1 MKLKIADN
9 FEFPQDVVTSTLVVY
24 GGKGMGKTN
33 FGAVLAEELSR
44 VGLRWSVLDPMGVWW
59 GLRHSADGKGSGV
72 ECLILGGV
80 HADIPIEPTGGAVVA
95 DLVADE
101 DANVIIDFSRK
112 ANGQTW
118 GIGEKIRFVTEYGKR
133 LFERQGEI
141 NNGKRRQPVMQII
154 DESARFIPQV
164 IPHGN
169 PDLSKCLSVWEQITE
184 EGRNFGLG
192 ICFLTQ
198 RSARMAKSVSEL
210 ADAMLSFRIFGPRS
224 LDAIMDWVGD
234 HVAKDHIKTISETV
248 RSLDR
253 GSCLVISPGWLKYEG
268 IAKIRARTT
277 FDSSATP
284 KPGEQAKRI
293 TGKAAKP
300 DLAKYAA
307 RMAETIERAKADD
320 PRELKKRITEL
331 QKEIATKPAAK
342 PTSPSGNDAKAID
355 RAIAPFKKALGDAMK
370 IIAQINAIGFDK
382 SGVTKE
388 EVAKALEAATAQI
401 VKLAES
407 KLNQRNT
414 ELDRLKKEAERLLA
428 KLAAMVDGENVD
440 VTVTVRH
447 NEPFTVSQGI
457 ERASRPPVAQA
468 PVPDGLGRTQANV
481 LNCLAELLQC
491 TGKESVRKEQL
502 AAWCEYSPTSGG
514 YNNLLGSLRSQG
526 FIDYPQ
532 PGHVTLTDAGR
543 SIARPGEIPTDNREM
558 LERAKRVLGGSEG
571 RILEVAHRVH
581 PQMISKSKLA
591 EALGFSETSGGFNN
605 YLGHMRT
612 LGFIDYPQKGHVKV
626 SDWMFIS

>member
-33 FGAVLAEELSR
+33 FGAVMVEELSR

-80 HADIPIEPTGGAVVA
+80 HGDIPIEPTGGAVVA

-118 GIGEKIRFVTEYGKR
+118 GVGEKIRFVTEYGKR

-141 NNGKRRQPVMQII
+141 SGGKRRQPVMQVI
-154 DESARFIPQV
+154 DEAARFIPQV

-234 HVAKDHIKTISETV
+234 HVAKAHIKSISETV

-268 IAKIRARTT
+268 IAKIRARMT

-284 KPGEQAKRI
+284 KPGEAAKRV

-300 DLAKYAA
+300 DLKKYAE

-320 PRELKKRITEL
+320 PRELKKKIAEL
-331 QKEIATKPAAK
+331 QKQAATKPKLEIDESVTQRAIEGAVQVREREHATTVRQFTDLVEKLQRALGSISANVKNFADPFLNIELPQAKRQPIGVEIALPAK
-342 PTSPSGNDAKAID
+342 PKLAPPAPRRVPTNGSAVPLPDGE
-355 RAIAPFKKALGDAMK
+355 RAILIACAQYPDGAERDQLSVLIGYKRSTRDVYIQRLVGRGFVEVSGQRIFATDSGVAALGSDYEPLPT
-370 IIAQINAIGFDK
+370 G
-382 SGVTKE
+382 E
-388 EVAKALEAATAQI
+388 ALQSYWMN
-401 VKLAES
+401 KLPE
-407 KLNQRNT
+407 
-414 ELDRLKKEAERLLA
+414 
-428 KLAAMVDGENVD
+428 GE
-440 VTVTVRH
+440 
-447 NEPFTVSQGI
+447 
-457 ERASRPPVAQA
+457 
-468 PVPDGLGRTQANV
+468 
-481 LNCLAELLQC
+481 
-491 TGKESVRKEQL
+491 GK
-502 AAWCEYSPTSGG
+502 
-514 YNNLLGSLRSQG
+514 
-526 FIDYPQ
+526 
-532 PGHVTLTDAGR
+532 
-543 SIARPGEIPTDNREM
+543 
-558 LERAKRVLGGSEG
+558 
-571 RILEVAHRVH
+571 ILEILIGAKGQSIPRESLDEQTGFKRSTRNVYLQRLMSRRLV
-581 PQMISKSKLA
+581 
-591 EALGFSETSGGFNN
+591 EAVGRGEVRAVTDLF
-605 YLGHMRT
+605 
-612 LGFIDYPQKGHVKV
+612 D
-626 SDWMFIS
+626 